1 MRTRAT
7 CFAVR
12 PARVSDHAGSDE
24 FARRLRALGIIPR
37 RGDSWLVVGRPT
49 HVAGWKLHVSATVT
63 GVDRLFERALPC
75 LARHGAHFKIAA
87 DRAAIM
93 QLSAG
98 AFGETQIG
106 KVITVYPRNDT
117 EAVTLARE
125 LIEHTRGIVGPR
137 VPTDLHLGEA
147 VYARYGSVR
156 PRITHD
162 RFGEPT
168 ELIPDGSGN
177 WMPDLRPVPFSCPQG
192 IAIPFPT
199 ATSEEARLR
208 TNSPALLAE
217 RYLVTDVLRPA
228 VAGCV
233 LRAIDLRH
241 VGGPVAC
248 VLKQGRPHC
257 SADELGRD
265 RRTRLRHERAVLA
278 RLQGLTGIASS
289 GQYFEDDDTGYL
301 PITYVRGKTLA
312 ELVYQFVAGRSWR
325 CVRAPERRRL
335 LSYAA
340 QLVRRLHSAH
350 ARGVM
355 HRDVAPGNVWIG
367 DDDRVYLLDWECA
380 HVVGSR
386 APAFRLGTPGFSD
399 LSREQRAPARRDDWQ
414 ACGRVLAFTLTG
426 LDPAA
431 VVHGRPRELG
441 TRLAE
446 LTELRDAVLIDLLAR
461 ALADRPSGE
470 L

>member
-1 MRTRAT
+1 MPAGTTGAGLQPATVRTGGDA
-7 CFAVR
+7 
-12 PARVSDHAGSDE
+12 DE
-24 FARRLRALGIIPR
+24 FATRLRALGVNAER
-37 RGDSWLVVGRPT
+37 KDTWLIVGTPER
-49 HVAGWKLHVSATVT
+49 VAGWKLHVSATVA
-63 GVDRLFERALPC
+63 GVDRLFEQVLPC
-75 LARHGAHFKIAA
+75 LVRHAAHFKLAA
-87 DRAAIM
+87 ERTAIV

-98 AFGETQIG
+98 NFGNTQIG
-106 KVITVYPRNDT
+106 KVITVYPRNDA
-117 EAVTLARE
+117 EAVVLARE
-125 LIEHTRGIVGPR
+125 LIEHTRGIAGPR

-168 ELIPDGSGN
+168 ALIPDGSGN

-301 PITYVRGKTLA
+301 PIAYLRGRTLA
-312 ELVYQFVAGRSWR
+312 ELVYQFVAG
-325 CVRAPERRRL
+325 
-335 LSYAA
+335 
-340 QLVRRLHSAH
+340 
-350 ARGVM
+350 
-355 HRDVAPGNVWIG
+355 
-367 DDDRVYLLDWECA
+367 
-380 HVVGSR
+380 
-386 APAFRLGTPGFSD
+386 
-399 LSREQRAPARRDDWQ
+399 
-414 ACGRVLAFTLTG
+414 
-426 LDPAA
+426 
-431 VVHGRPRELG
+431 
-441 TRLAE
+441 
-446 LTELRDAVLIDLLAR
+446 
-461 ALADRPSGE
+461 
-470 L
+470 